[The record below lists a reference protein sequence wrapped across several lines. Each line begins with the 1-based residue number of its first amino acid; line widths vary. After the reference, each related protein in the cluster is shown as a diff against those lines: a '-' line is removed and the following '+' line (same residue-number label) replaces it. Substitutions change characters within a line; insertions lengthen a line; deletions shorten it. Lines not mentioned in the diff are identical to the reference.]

1 MLKLCQTRNS
11 ENNMNLVEQKETGA
25 DAELPNS
32 FYQGVAQKL
41 SPATG
46 YNWGVKHLTIT
57 CKLS

>member
-1 MLKLCQTRNS
+1 
-11 ENNMNLVEQKETGA
+11 MNLVEQKETGA